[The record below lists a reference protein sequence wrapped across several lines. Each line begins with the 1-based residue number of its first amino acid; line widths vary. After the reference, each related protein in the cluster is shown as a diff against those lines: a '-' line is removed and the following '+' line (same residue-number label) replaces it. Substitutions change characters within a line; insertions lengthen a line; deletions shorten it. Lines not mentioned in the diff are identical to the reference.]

1 MSMRSSWKGSLGF
14 GMVAIPVKLYKAT
27 EANNGKISL
36 NQLHAECGGR
46 VKMPKYCPKCD
57 KQLETSEIVKG
68 YEVSKDQY
76 VQITAE
82 DMENLPLKTQ
92 KAIQV
97 EHFVRGLPDLRYPQD
112 AYFLAPDKDM
122 GAKAFTLFCKA
133 MEAEGVIGIA
143 KIAMRD
149 REHLCAVRPYN
160 GVLLLQTL
168 HWASDLRSCD
178 ELQVSAEVT
187 EKEMDMASTL
197 IRAMTGEVDLAD
209 YTDDYTN
216 ALRNLIEAKME
227 GRVIEAPEVKEETK
241 DLLDDLMKSVEM
253 AQAAA

>member
-1 MSMRSSWKGSLGF
+1 MRSSWKGSLGF
-14 GMVAIPVKLYKAT
+14 GIVAIPVKLYKAT

-36 NQLHAECGGR
+36 NQLHAECGER
-46 VKMPKYCPKCD
+46 IRMPKYCPKCER
-57 KQLETSEIVKG
+57 QLETSEIVKG
-68 YEVSKDQY
+68 FEVSKDQY
-76 VQITAE
+76 VHITSE
-82 DMENLPLKTQ
+82 ELENLPLKTQ

-97 EHFVRGLPDLRYPQD
+97 EHFVRDIPDLRYPKD

-178 ELQVSAEVT
+178 ELKVSAEVT
-187 EKEMDMASTL
+187 EKELEMASTL

-216 ALRNLIEAKME
+216 ALRRLIEAKME
-227 GRVIEAPEVKEETK
+227 GREVEVPEVKQETE
-241 DLLDDLMKSVEM
+241 DLLADLLKSVEM
-253 AQAAA
+253 AEAAA